1 MSLRIRL
8 SLIASILFLAGMIA
22 GTSFLVSNARQRV
35 SDEVESS
42 ATLAY
47 QLLSGLIGSVNEAA
61 LDLDNRALLEQLLAV
76 EEARHISITVEGG
89 LDGTGSP
96 ASVFPGEVSAV
107 NAPSWFAGLVMPPP
121 LEFSI
126 PAGNAGAIISI
137 RTNAADEVSEVWL
150 ETRTFLI
157 ALLLVLLI
165 LNSILYVIIGR
176 WFEPVKTIVR
186 GLEEVEKGNYS
197 EQLEVTSLPEL
208 NVIAKK
214 INHLNTV
221 LRESRRENDRLASRA
236 LSIQEE
242 ERRRLARELHDE
254 LGQSISAIKAIA
266 YSIVKR
272 TVQLDAKSAEG
283 ANRIGTI
290 SENLRNHIRSM
301 MRRLRPSVLDEL
313 GLVPAVEQM
322 VDEWNEHHTDCFCR
336 FQTSGDPGKITDT
349 DISIN
354 LYRIIQESLTNAASH
369 AGADLVEINLDCDGQ
384 DINLSIRDN
393 GCGYDAAA
401 ILPGMG
407 LNNIRERA
415 RAMNGSVEILAIP
428 GSGVTLELLIPRH
441 NTADHEKT
449 ATGNG

>member
-22 GTSFLVSNARQRV
+22 GTSFLVGNARQRV

-47 QLLSGLIGSVNEAA
+47 QLLSGLIGSVDEAA
-61 LDLDNRALLEQLLAV
+61 LDLDNRVLLEQLLAV
-76 EEARHISITVEGG
+76 EEARHISITVE
-89 LDGTGSP
+89 TPNTP
-96 ASVFPGEVSAV
+96 APVFPGDNSPI
-107 NAPSWFAGLVMPPP
+107 NAPAWFAGLVMPPP
-121 LEFSI
+121 LEFRI
-126 PAGNAGAIISI
+126 PAGSDGSVISI

-176 WFEPVKTIVR
+176 WFEPVNTIVK

-208 NVIAKK
+208 NVIARKL
-214 INHLNTV
+214 NHLNSV
-221 LRESRRENDRLASRA
+221 LRDSRRENDRLASRA

-254 LGQSISAIKAIA
+254 LGQSISAVKAIA
-266 YSIVKR
+266 YSIVER
-272 TVQLDAKSAEG
+272 TGHLDAKSAEG
-283 ANRIGTI
+283 ANKIGVI
-290 SENLRNHIRSM
+290 SENLRDHIRDM

-322 VDEWNEHHTDCFCR
+322 VDEWNDNHTDCFCR
-336 FQTSGDPGKITDT
+336 FQTSGDPGQITEANT
-349 DISIN
+349 CIN
-354 LYRIIQESLTNAASH
+354 IYRIIQESLTNTASH
-369 AGADLVEINLDCDGQ
+369 ASAELVEIRLGCDGQ
-384 DINLSIRDN
+384 DISLGISDN
-393 GCGYDAAA
+393 GCGFDAAA
-401 ILPGMG
+401 IKPGMG

-415 RAMNGSVEILAIP
+415 RAMNGKIEIQATS
-428 GSGVTLELLIPRH
+428 GSGVTLEFLIPLPQH
-441 NTADHEKT
+441 ADYEKT
-449 ATGNG
+449 AASNE